1 MASERELIESTPGDE
16 RDIRRGADGSLTA
29 QIDRQRRVTRV
40 LAGFALLITLA
51 GGAAVVGTSGYLV
64 SRTSASGADSRVL
77 DRQIAE
83 ARENLATAATPAKAV
98 GA

>member
-51 GGAAVVGTSGYLV
+51 GLRRSSLRRCRDQNPSQDS
-64 SRTSASGADSRVL
+64 SRYKSKLSD
-77 DRQIAE
+77 
-83 ARENLATAATPAKAV
+83 
-98 GA
+98 